1 MHDRIR
7 RTVFSLIVAMFLA
20 SSGSST
26 GSVLGSSADESAT
39 IVADCPNG
47 THWDSATGT
56 CR

>member
-56 CR
+56 CQ